1 MAIKLQDTHRISAA
15 TSVHSPTA
23 CTTSMPATDANS
35 LVMNAEKSATP
46 AYPLSRCETLV
57 DGSSDAASSKSPTE
71 RDVPS
76 SSPRLPAARKLALLA
91 LFCLAQFLDVF
102 NNSALFSAI
111 PTLRRELGFDE
122 SGATWL
128 ISAYQLTFAS
138 FLLIAG
144 KIADVYDPS
153 RRLRTFRCD
162 TR

>member
-1 MAIKLQDTHRISAA
+1 MDAQKTA
-15 TSVHSPTA
+15 T
-23 CTTSMPATDANS
+23 
-35 LVMNAEKSATP
+35 
-46 AYPLSRCETLV
+46 PLSRCETLV
-57 DGSSDAASSKSPTE
+57 DASSDATSAKSPASINK
-71 RDVPS
+71 DP
-76 SSPRLPAARKLALLA
+76 SSPRLSSARKLALLA

-111 PTLRRELGFDE
+111 PTLRRDLGFDE

-153 RRLRTFRCD
+153 RCSSLLGKRRQADLD
-162 TR
+162 EQSGHS

>member
-1 MAIKLQDTHRISAA
+1 MTLESPSTPTCPLSPAQTLVGLPSISDSAPKNASLVSQEREDQIKL
-15 TSVHSPTA
+15 
-23 CTTSMPATDANS
+23 
-35 LVMNAEKSATP
+35 
-46 AYPLSRCETLV
+46 
-57 DGSSDAASSKSPTE
+57 SS
-71 RDVPS
+71 
-76 SSPRLPAARKLALLA
+76 ARKFTLLA

-111 PTLRRELGFDE
+111 PTLRRDLGFDE

-153 RRLRTFRCD
+153 EPIPVSARDGRTDGIWQSGRLWLVSVSLDLFPWEQVFSTHKSR
-162 TR
+162 